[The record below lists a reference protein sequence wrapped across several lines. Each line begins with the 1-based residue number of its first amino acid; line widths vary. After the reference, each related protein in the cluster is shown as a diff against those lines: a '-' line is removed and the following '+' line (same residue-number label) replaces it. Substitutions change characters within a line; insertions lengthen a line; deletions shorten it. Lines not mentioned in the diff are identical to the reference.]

1 MVKSVGGPGN
11 WAGGGCS
18 KHFCLLGV
26 ATLLLDVISGRILNL
41 SFHSSFCLHMLAL
54 SLPCRFL
61 LEFALL
67 GRGACLKSMSSNV
80 FSFFAFSCLLKG
92 VCRSWGGTVVGRLF
106 FLLVY
111 RGWKPIWT
119 PPVDTS
125 A

>member
-67 GRGACLKSMSSNV
+67 GRGACLKSMSSI
-80 FSFFAFSCLLKG
+80 FSPFSC
-92 VCRSWGGTVVGRLF
+92 
-106 FLLVY
+106 Y
-111 RGWKPIWT
+111 RGLQVLGWDCGRQT
-119 PPVDTS
+119 FLSFGLSRVEAYLDTAS
-125 A
+125 GYIRLIFE